1 MLLQQG
7 NKTVELYLVH
17 DSGGWEI
24 KDQEA
29 TSHQGLLAV
38 LSVVPSLRVRER
50 WREKVEEKKGGREQW
65 KGKRGR
71 EGVIGFYKGL
81 VLL

>member
-38 LSVVPSLRVRER
+38 LSVVPS
-50 WREKVEEKKGGREQW
+50 
-65 KGKRGR
+65 
-71 EGVIGFYKGL
+71 
-81 VLL
+81 